1 MSALTSKLFSLNG
14 RLNRT
19 GFLHSLLVL
28 IVVVIGLN
36 LILDFL
42 LSSQQLLSVGYLV
55 ALRLLEVFYLS
66 AWTPFIVR
74 RLHDI
79 GLSGK
84 WVIACWLS
92 ALLDQRLLLLIEVI
106 SGVHIVAPV
115 DLLMMFDLVVPA
127 ITLLLLM
134 IPGENSANRWGEQQN

>member
-1 MSALTSKLFSLNG
+1 MSVSISSLFSFSG

-28 IVVVIGLN
+28 IVAVVGLN
-36 LILDFL
+36 LVLDYL
-42 LSSQQLLSVGYLV
+42 LESQQLLSVGYLV
-55 ALRLLEVFYLS
+55 AQRLLEIIYLA

-79 GLSGK
+79 NLSGK

-106 SGVHIVAPV
+106 SGIHIVAPV
-115 DLLMMFDLVVPA
+115 NLLMMFDLVVPA
-127 ITLLLLM
+127 FTFFLLLK
-134 IPGENSANRWGEQQN
+134 PGEPGINRWGEAQS

>member
-1 MSALTSKLFSLNG
+1 MSDLTGKLFSLNG

-28 IVVVIGLN
+28 IVAVIGLN
-36 LILDFL
+36 LVLDL
-42 LSSQQLLSVGYLV
+42 LLASDQLLSVGYLI
-55 ALRLLEVFYLS
+55 AQRLLEIFYLA

-92 ALLDQRLLLLIEVI
+92 ALLDQRLLLLIEVV

-115 DLLMMFDLVVPA
+115 DLLMVFDLVVPT
-127 ITLLLLM
+127 ITLILLLK
-134 IPGENSANRWGEQQN
+134 PGESRANRWGEAHN

>member
-14 RLNRT
+14 RLHRT

-127 ITLLLLM
+127 ITLLLL
-134 IPGENSANRWGEQQN
+134 IKPGENRANRWGEPQN